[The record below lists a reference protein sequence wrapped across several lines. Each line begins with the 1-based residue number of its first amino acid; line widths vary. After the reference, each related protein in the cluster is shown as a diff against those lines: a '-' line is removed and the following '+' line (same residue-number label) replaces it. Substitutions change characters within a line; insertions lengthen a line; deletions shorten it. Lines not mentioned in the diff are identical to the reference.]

1 MKPDALILI
10 TDFFASADQ
19 RFYDLT
25 AHEKTLAFTRA
36 FSGVDLLIPVLPVI
50 ERTVRDRA
58 IVDSLTK
65 NPSKETCCHL
75 MDRFGLERRIIA
87 KIFVKKSALLLSQH
101 RKKLVADAAEKE
113 AGKKEDL

>member
-1 MKPDALILI
+1 MKPDALAII
-10 TDFFASADQ
+10 TDFFANVDQ
-19 RFYDLT
+19 RFFDST
-25 AHEKTLAFTRA
+25 AHEKTLSFARNFA
-36 FSGVDLLIPVLPVI
+36 DVSMLIPTLPVI

-75 MDRFGLERRIIA
+75 MDRFGLDRRILA
-87 KIFVKKSALLLSQH
+87 KIFVKKSTLLLSQH

>member
-19 RFYDLT
+19 RFYDST
-25 AHEKTLAFTRA
+25 AHEKTLSFARNFA
-36 FSGVDLLIPVLPVI
+36 DVSLLIPTLPVI

-87 KIFVKKSALLLSQH
+87 KIFVKKSTLLLSKH
-101 RKKLVADAAEKE
+101 RQKLVADAAENE
-113 AGKKEDL
+113 AEKKEDL